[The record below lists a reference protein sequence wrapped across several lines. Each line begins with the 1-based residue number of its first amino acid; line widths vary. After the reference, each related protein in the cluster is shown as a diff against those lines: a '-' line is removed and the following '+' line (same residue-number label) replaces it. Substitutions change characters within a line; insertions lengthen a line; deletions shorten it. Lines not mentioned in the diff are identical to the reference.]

1 MGHPSQRKFEDD
13 FKTLLDGG
21 KITGAGTTAS
31 AGDDDE
37 EGGSGGKAMSG
48 AELSGAVKTF

>member
-1 MGHPSQRKFEDD
+1 MGHPSKRKFEDD

-21 KITGAGTTAS
+21 KITGEGTTAS